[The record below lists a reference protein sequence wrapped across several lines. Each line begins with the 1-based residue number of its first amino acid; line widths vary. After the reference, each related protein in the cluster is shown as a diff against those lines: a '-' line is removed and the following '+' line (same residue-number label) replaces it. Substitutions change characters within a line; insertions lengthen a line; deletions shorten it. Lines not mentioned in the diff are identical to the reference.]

1 MPINMCKNKKEGAAP
16 KDSICISKK
25 EKIIKNET
33 ALMNAKVKSSIE
45 KNKQLSE
52 LLGTE
57 EKQLNIDT
65 G

>member
-33 ALMNAKVKSSIE
+33 ALMNAKVKSS
-45 KNKQLSE
+45 KQLSE
-52 LLGTE
+52 LLRTE
-57 EKQLNIDT
+57 ERQLNIDT